1 MGVMDEIEAIRQ
13 LKARYFRFMDG
24 KDWAGYRS
32 LFTDDV
38 VFDVRGG
45 MEPTPPAPDYAEPP
59 ITGADAA
66 VAFIRAGLEH
76 LVSAHQGF
84 LPEITLTGP
93 DSATGIWAMTD
104 VLRAGEGAPFRTV
117 RGHGHYHE
125 EYRRIDG
132 AWKIARL
139 RLTRLIVDIE

>member
-1 MGVMDEIEAIRQ
+1 VDDIEQIKQ

-24 KDWAGYRS
+24 KDWDAYRTV
-32 LFTDDV
+32 FTDDV

-45 MEPTPPAPDYAEPP
+45 MAASKRDDTYPEPP
-59 ITGADAA
+59 LEGPDAA
-66 VAFIRAGLEH
+66 VDFIRNGLQH

-84 LPEITLTGP
+84 MPEIELTGP

-117 RGHGHYHE
+117 RGYGHYHE
-125 EYRRIDG
+125 DYRRVGG

-139 RLTRLIVDIE
+139 RLTRLLVDIEQ